1 MDEVSQWERVFRAAH
16 PALRVDML
24 NAVLYACTAHE
35 LRFAAAVVE
44 DLASAE
50 ASSLHRDA
58 DLANSITGRFQN
70 VLLDCCFQMS

>member
-58 DLANSITGRFQN
+58 ELANSITGRSNMLSLIVAFK
-70 VLLDCCFQMS
+70 